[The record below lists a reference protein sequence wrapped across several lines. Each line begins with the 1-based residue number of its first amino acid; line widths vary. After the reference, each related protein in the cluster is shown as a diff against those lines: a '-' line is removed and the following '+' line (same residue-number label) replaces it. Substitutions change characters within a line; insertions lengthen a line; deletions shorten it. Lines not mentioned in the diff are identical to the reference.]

1 MKSKRTI
8 TKQDTTLVEIGDDED
23 NLPEVTIES
32 SFKTLNE
39 WLFAICDS
47 DKPTKAI
54 AKYSLGLIEAEH
66 ERILFLVGINTDSR
80 RMFIDFRPT
89 NMYFLIPNDR
99 YKNLNKE
106 QLISQLTTDLI
117 EFTNTDKF
125 KSSFLAESKSVTFND
140 SIVIWS
146 KP

>member
-1 MKSKRTI
+1 M
-8 TKQDTTLVEIGDDED
+8 DDIG
-23 NLPEVTIES
+23 PPPIPIKS
-32 SFKTLNE
+32 SFKTLND

-47 DKPTKAI
+47 EKPKKTI

-66 ERILFLVGINTDSR
+66 ERILFLVGINTDSIG
-80 RMFIDFRPT
+80 MSIDFRPEY
-89 NMYFLIPNDR
+89 MYFLIPNKR

-106 QLISQLTTDLI
+106 QLISQLTTELI
-117 EFTNTDKF
+117 GFTNTEKF

-140 SIVIWS
+140 SVVIWS